1 MEGLYLKLHSMHC
14 PGFASR
20 QFHVLSSLANRTTE
34 FIWQRTLP
42 HLRALIPKK
51 SGTPGNFIHTFADVT
66 LRDFS
71 RRVLSM
77 GPKFA
82 VAPRSTGPELV
93 TYVRQVSRLADG
105 ADAERYL
112 LSTVWMACENDAGH
126 KLKLLPHRRLRD
138 LDPNQSEKMNKEL
151 VKESRTDDVLETSFE
166 GVFELCQEEE
176 DSLEYFAGKLNGQSQ
191 LHQLSCFDGVFNFWW
206 FIELFEEVRKTVS
219 SH

>member
-1 MEGLYLKLHSMHC
+1 MHC

-42 HLRALIPKK
+42 HLRALVPKK

-66 LRDFS
+66 LPDFA

-82 VAPRSTGPELV
+82 VPPRSTGPELV

-105 ADAERYL
+105 ADAERI
-112 LSTVWMACENDAGH
+112 VA
-126 KLKLLPHRRLRD
+126 
-138 LDPNQSEKMNKEL
+138 
-151 VKESRTDDVLETSFE
+151 E
-166 GVFELCQEEE
+166 GK
-176 DSLEYFAGKLNGQSQ
+176 D
-191 LHQLSCFDGVFNFWW
+191 
-206 FIELFEEVRKTVS
+206 
-219 SH
+219 